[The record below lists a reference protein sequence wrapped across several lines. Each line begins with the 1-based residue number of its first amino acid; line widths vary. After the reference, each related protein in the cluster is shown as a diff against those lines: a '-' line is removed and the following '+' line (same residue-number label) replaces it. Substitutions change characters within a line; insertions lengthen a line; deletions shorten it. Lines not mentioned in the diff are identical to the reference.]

1 MTTKTVLL
9 SVLTLSVFALAGMTQ
24 AAPKLVIEP
33 PEFDFGYVPQH
44 SKISH
49 AFTLS
54 STGEDSL
61 KITKVIPGCGCTKTP
76 LAKSELAPGE
86 KTELEVIFSTK
97 RYANSVTK
105 RPKIVTNEEPSS
117 KSVPIFANVVT
128 RPDSTYPVII
138 TPYKLDI
145 SQFGETVRDKMKF
158 TISNVSEEDLKL
170 SMVYTPDGVFEVTL
184 PQSVAAG
191 GKAQGMLKL
200 KPEAVHGSFEKSFTF
215 QLSDVAGTRFT
226 VPVKRT
232 VREPDAQLT
241 VKADGK

>member
-9 SVLTLSVFALAGMTQ
+9 SLTILTVFALAGLIQ
-24 AAPKLVIEP
+24 AAPKLVVEP
-33 PEFDFGYVPQH
+33 AEFDFGYVPQH

-49 AFTLS
+49 AFTLTS
-54 STGEDSL
+54 AGDDSL
-61 KITKVIPGCGCTKTP
+61 KIKKVIPGCGCTKTP
-76 LAKSELAPGE
+76 LAKNELAPGE

-105 RPKIVTNEEPSS
+105 RPTIVTNEEPSS

-145 SQFGETVRDKMKF
+145 SQFGETVRDEMKF
-158 TISNVSEEDLKL
+158 TITNVSEEELQL
-170 SMVYTPDGVFEVTL
+170 SMVYAPNGVFEIEL
-184 PQSVAAG
+184 PEAIPAG
-191 GKAQGMLKL
+191 GKAQGVLKL
-200 KPEAVHGSFEKSFTF
+200 KPESLDDSFEKSFTF
-215 QLSDVAGTRFT
+215 ELSDMAATRFT

-232 VREPDAQLT
+232 VRNPDTQLT
-241 VKADGK
+241 ASGR